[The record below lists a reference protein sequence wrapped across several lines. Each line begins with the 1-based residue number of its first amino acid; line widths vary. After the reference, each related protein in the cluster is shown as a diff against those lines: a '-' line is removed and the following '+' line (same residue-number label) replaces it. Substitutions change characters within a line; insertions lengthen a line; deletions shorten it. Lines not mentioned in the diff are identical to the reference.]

1 MVHTQVNK
9 IYDVQQFEIFPCRE
23 PLQPSQTREEQ
34 SEGSIFFQKQKKKHP
49 EKMTDKSK
57 NFKTKADPPLKTNF
71 LGSHFD
77 NEFSSVIHCLMV
89 AGLWTALHPA

>member
-1 MVHTQVNK
+1 MVHTQVTT
-9 IYDVQQFEIFPCRE
+9 IYDVQHFEIFPCRE

-34 SEGSIFFQKQKKKHP
+34 TEGSISIHLEESTDRSKKLL
-49 EKMTDKSK
+49 S
-57 NFKTKADPPLKTNF
+57 KADPPSKTNF